1 MPVPGIA
8 PTIVGATGHQLPA
21 TSYRLPAAFL
31 PLRRQPRPVLKLIR
45 IQLPI
50 QIRDPLLQP
59 RLRVPDRLV
68 VDRRPNLFQ
77 KEIQQQPRPQI
88 SQRLADLLLEILL
101 HRRNRVRPRLFRQLN
116 RDHRSR
122 PPQCDQVRA
131 YTPLAPS
138 LKPTPNAAKPARDP
152 SKNSRDRQHTARPM
166 PRSTM
171 DSKSLESECAMLQN
185 LLQETRYAL
194 RQLLRHPA
202 FTLLAVLTLALAIGA
217 NSTIFSWIRATL
229 LNPIPGATQSARML
243 TITRGERNQH
253 PSPPF
258 SFPDYADLRDNT
270 KTLSGLAGYHD
281 DYMAI
286 TGIGKPERIY
296 GALVSANYFSVLGVR
311 PALGRLLL
319 TSPAAESTGQNEVV
333 LNYDLWRNHFG
344 ADPSIIGRT
353 IQINLHPYTIVGV
366 TAKGFHGC
374 KTGLRADV
382 FIPLGNAR
390 QVWGWP
396 TVDDRS
402 ASWLNTLATLRP
414 GVDQR
419 QVDNELNVLMQRI
432 VAQYPSSHQGN
443 NALSTDP
450 LWRSPF
456 GANVYLSGTLP
467 ILLALAALL
476 LVLACANVANL
487 LLVRAISRRRE
498 FAIRL
503 SVGSGRVRLV
513 RQLLIESLLLAF
525 AGGAA
530 ALLLTFWTARTMS
543 AFLPPTTLPLTLSGS
558 VDGTVLTVTILLS
571 LFTALLAGV
580 IPALRS
586 SRLSP
591 ITVLKDEALTTSS
604 GLGRSRI
611 AAALVVT
618 QIALSTVLLTS
629 AGLFVRSLEQAQQ
642 GDPGFDPNHVL
653 LATFDLDPLSYSAA
667 NGIEFQRQL
676 LARLQTLRG
685 VQSATLA
692 DFSPLSFTIHSNGI
706 QPQGYVPQP
715 HETVEADRGNVG
727 PNYLATLRTPIL
739 RGHDFSDADHLTTQ
753 PVVIVNQ
760 AFVDRYWPG
769 QNAIGKHVQL
779 WGAARTVV
787 GVAANGKY
795 RRLVYDP
802 TPTILLPLWQSYRS
816 EVTIHLRVAGDPLAY
831 TSAVQ
836 QAVADLNPDL
846 PLYNITTLK
855 DNMKMGNVFERIVVD
870 FAGSFGIL
878 ALLLATVGLYGVVA
892 YATKQRT
899 HEIGIRIAL
908 GAEKPIIFRQVLA
921 QGLRLTTAGVIAGLA
936 ASLVLTRFLRSLL
949 YGVGVADWL
958 TLATVVLLLGL
969 VALLASYVPAWRATR
984 ILPMVA
990 LRHE

>member
-1 MPVPGIA
+1 
-8 PTIVGATGHQLPA
+8 
-21 TSYRLPAAFL
+21 
-31 PLRRQPRPVLKLIR
+31 
-45 IQLPI
+45 
-50 QIRDPLLQP
+50 
-59 RLRVPDRLV
+59 
-68 VDRRPNLFQ
+68 
-77 KEIQQQPRPQI
+77 
-88 SQRLADLLLEILL
+88 
-101 HRRNRVRPRLFRQLN
+101 
-116 RDHRSR
+116 
-122 PPQCDQVRA
+122 
-131 YTPLAPS
+131 
-138 LKPTPNAAKPARDP
+138 
-152 SKNSRDRQHTARPM
+152 
-166 PRSTM
+166 
-171 DSKSLESECAMLQN
+171 MLQN

-194 RQLLRHPA
+194 RQLLHHIG

-229 LNPIPGATQSARML
+229 LNPIPGATQTARML
-243 TITRGERNQH
+243 TITRGERNEH

-258 SFPDYADLRDNT
+258 SYPDYADLRDNT
-270 KTLSGLAGYHD
+270 KTLSGLLGYHD

-311 PALGRLLL
+311 PAVGRLLL
-319 TSPAAESTGQNEVV
+319 SSPAAESTGQNEVV

-344 ADPSIIGRT
+344 ADPSIIDRT
-353 IQINLHPYTIVGV
+353 VQINLHPYTIVGV

-419 QVDNELNVLMQRI
+419 QVDNELNLLMQRI
-432 VAQYPSSHQGN
+432 VAQYPTSHQGN
-443 NALSTDP
+443 NTLSTDP

-503 SVGSGRVRLV
+503 SMGCGRVRLV
-513 RQLLIESLLLAF
+513 RQLMIESLLLAF
-525 AGGAA
+525 AAGAA
-530 ALLLTFWTARTMS
+530 ALLLTLWTARTMS
-543 AFLPPTTLPLTLSGS
+543 AFLPPTTLPLTLNGS
-558 VDGTVLTVTILLS
+558 VDGAVLTVTILLS

-591 ITVLKDEALTTSS
+591 ITVLKDEALTTTS

-611 AAALVVT
+611 AAALVVA

-642 GDPGFDPNHVL
+642 GGPGFDPNHVL
-653 LATFDLDPLSYSAA
+653 LATFDLSPQGYSETT
-667 NGIEFQRQL
+667 GIAFQRQL
-676 LARLQTLRG
+676 LTRLQTLPG

-706 QPQGYVPQP
+706 QPEGYVPQP
-715 HETVEADRGNVG
+715 HETVEADRANVG
-727 PNYLATLRTPIL
+727 PDYLATLRTPIL
-739 RGHDFSDADHLTTQ
+739 RGRDFSDADRAGAQ
-753 PVVIVNQ
+753 PVIIVNQ
-760 AFVDRYWPG
+760 AFADRYWPG
-769 QNAIGKHVQL
+769 QNAIGKQVQL
-779 WGAARTVV
+779 WEAARTVV
-787 GVAANGKY
+787 GVTANAKY

-802 TPTILLPLWQSYRS
+802 TPTILLPLWQSYRG

-836 QAVADLNPDL
+836 QTAADLNPDL
-846 PLYNITTLK
+846 PLYNIATLK

-870 FAGSFGIL
+870 FAGSFGLL

-892 YATKQRT
+892 YTTKQRT

-908 GAEKPIIFRQVLA
+908 GAEKSIIFRQVLA
-921 QGLRLTTAGVIAGLA
+921 QGLRLTTAGVLVGLA
-936 ASLVLTRFLRSLL
+936 ASLLLTRFLRSLL

-958 TLATVVLLLGL
+958 TLTTVVILLGI

-984 ILPMVA
+984 VLPMVA